1 MNYRKPGA
9 PLLRPA
15 GGKIAKPKH
24 NNKIHL
30 FGYIS
35 RKGLTPLVM
44 FKGTMYSKDYQ
55 NFLSLTVVPF
65 FRQKFQ
71 HGHRFFHDNDPKHTS
86 RSSRRFLIANN
97 INHFATPPQS
107 PDLCPIEMVWNDL
120 KASCQCALSQ
130 K

>member
-55 NFLSLTVVPF
+55 NFLSLTVVPLF
-65 FRQKFQ
+65 DKNFTMAIVFSMTMTLNIQA
-71 HGHRFFHDNDPKHTS
+71 GHQDAF
-86 RSSRRFLIANN
+86 
-97 INHFATPPQS
+97 
-107 PDLCPIEMVWNDL
+107 
-120 KASCQCALSQ
+120 
-130 K
+130 